1 MCLEVAPF
9 QVPPVPGFSF
19 CVIIISIQF
28 SLEDLKARATS
39 QFWLKL
45 PSVPWPNC
53 WCHPQM
59 VRKNCWMAQT
69 HFFPSFQRS
78 KDPPGPA
85 VLDSSFFWS
94 SSMRGYNRG
103 CNGCPAE
110 AWDWLPRVCRKN
122 TDTAHWFLQEIHWI
136 NKLARFAPR
145 KRMWPPRIVFG
156 RLCSQWLGSIS
167 RVNQKASAMALG
179 NSVNYPSLFSITHN
193 YALSTIIIH
202 CHSWF
207 FHYYLSWFCTAQ
219 SCGDRRF
226 RPGGGPF
233 LA

>member
-1 MCLEVAPF
+1 MGRA
-9 QVPPVPGFSF
+9 SF
-19 CVIIISIQF
+19 VYMNRMNKSKGL
-28 SLEDLKARATS
+28 SK
-39 QFWLKL
+39 
-45 PSVPWPNC
+45 
-53 WCHPQM
+53 
-59 VRKNCWMAQT
+59 RKNS
-69 HFFPSFQRS
+69 P
-78 KDPPGPA
+78 
-85 VLDSSFFWS
+85 
-94 SSMRGYNRG
+94 
-103 CNGCPAE
+103 
-110 AWDWLPRVCRKN
+110 RKN
-122 TDTAHWFLQEIHWI
+122 TDTAHWFLQEMHWI

-233 LA
+233 LAYVTFLRGLVNWSTSWGTFHMVTVGDSMGVSSNAYWIGFEWWN